1 MFIISW
7 EFDLLYY
14 TIHMIYNILGILN
27 EMKVAL
33 RMIEMLPQA
42 ITNDF

>member
-1 MFIISW
+1 
-7 EFDLLYY
+7 
-14 TIHMIYNILGILN
+14 MIYNILGILN

-33 RMIEMLPQA
+33 RMIEMLPQT

>member
-1 MFIISW
+1 MI
-7 EFDLLYY
+7 Y
-14 TIHMIYNILGILN
+14 TIPGILN

-33 RMIEMLPQA
+33 RMIEMLPRT